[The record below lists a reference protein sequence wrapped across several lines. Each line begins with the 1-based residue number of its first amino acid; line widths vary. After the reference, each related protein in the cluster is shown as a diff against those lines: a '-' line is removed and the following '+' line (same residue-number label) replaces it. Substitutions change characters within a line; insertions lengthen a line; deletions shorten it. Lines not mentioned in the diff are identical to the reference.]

1 MKRDNLIFGMFRF
14 LVIVGLVAVV
24 LLYTKEFAV
33 KAYDYGKRIVNE
45 PPVSDPETEEVKTIT
60 VPITEKVSPKSLGN
74 LLKAQGLIRDDTLFV
89 LQYYCSAYRKDLK
102 PGTYELNSGMTA
114 EEMFAVMAGEGE
126 DKK

>member
-45 PPVSDPETEEVKTIT
+45 PPVSDPEKEEVKTIT
-60 VPITEKVSPKSLGN
+60 VPIPEVYDK
-74 LLKAQGLIRDDTLFV
+74 
-89 LQYYCSAYRKDLK
+89 
-102 PGTYELNSGMTA
+102 
-114 EEMFAVMAGEGE
+114 EGE
-126 DKK
+126 QHAQKEDASHERGAVRDRGP